1 MRSYDD
7 PCGLARA
14 LDLVG
19 ERWAL
24 LVVRELL
31 LGPKR
36 FSDLRRGLPGLSQN
50 VLAQRL
56 RGLEEG
62 GVVTRRRLEP
72 PASTWAYELTE
83 HGRALEP
90 ALLALSAWGSRTPL
104 RSGPSAGPSAGA
116 DLSPD
121 ALMLAL
127 RTTAVL
133 PVAPARVE
141 LRLDDD
147 RFAAEVGDAVRIVRG
162 SSPVPP
168 DAVLAGS
175 PSAFRAVVFGGE
187 PLARLTVDG
196 DRAVAERFVRM
207 FPRPATV
214 DAV

>member
-1 MRSYDD
+1 MALVRSYDD

-36 FSDLRRGLPGLSQN
+36 FADLRRGLPGLSQN

-56 RGLEEG
+56 RELEET

-90 ALLALSAWGSRTPL
+90 ALIALAAWGSRTPV
-104 RSGPSAGPSAGA
+104 RSSAE
-116 DLSPD
+116 LSPD

-127 RTTAVL
+127 RTTISGPA
-133 PVAPARVE
+133 AHARVE

-147 RFAAEVGDAVRIVRG
+147 RFTVEVDGAVHIVRG

-168 DAVLAGS
+168 DAIITGS
-175 PSAFRAVVFGGE
+175 ASAFRAVVFGGE
-187 PLARLTVDG
+187 PLSQLSVEG
-196 DRAVAERFVRM
+196 DVAVAERFARL
-207 FPRPATV
+207 FPRPSDATTSGK
-214 DAV
+214 

>member
-1 MRSYDD
+1 VRSYDD

-36 FSDLRRGLPGLSQN
+36 FADLRRGLPGLSQN

-56 RGLEEG
+56 RELEEAA
-62 GVVTRRRLEP
+62 VVARRRLEP
-72 PASTWAYELTE
+72 PASTWAYELTAR
-83 HGRALEP
+83 GRALEP
-90 ALLALSAWGSRTPL
+90 ALIALSAWGSRTL
-104 RSGPSAGPSAGA
+104 ARSSAE
-116 DLSPD
+116 LSPD

-127 RTTAVL
+127 RTTAAR
-133 PVAPARVE
+133 PAAPARVE

-147 RFAAEVGDAVRIVRG
+147 RFTVEVGDAVRIVRG
-162 SSPVPP
+162 SSPIPP
-168 DAVLAGS
+168 DAVVAGTA
-175 PSAFRAVVFGGE
+175 SAFRAVVFGGE
-187 PLARLTVDG
+187 PLTRLNVDG

-207 FPRPATV
+207 FPRPPLGE
-214 DAV
+214 

>member
-1 MRSYDD
+1 MSYYRHVRSYDD

-36 FSDLRRGLPGLSQN
+36 FADLRRGLPGLSQN

-56 RGLEEG
+56 RELEEAT
-62 GVVTRRRLEP
+62 VVARRRLEP

-83 HGRALEP
+83 R
-90 ALLALSAWGSRTPL
+90 SRTL
-104 RSGPSAGPSAGA
+104 VRSSAE
-116 DLSPD
+116 LSLD

-127 RTTAVL
+127 RTTAAL

-147 RFAAEVGDAVRIVRG
+147 RFAVEVGDAVRIVRG
-162 SSPVPP
+162 SSPAPA
-168 DAVLAGS
+168 DAVIAGS
-175 PSAFRAVVFGGE
+175 ASAFRAVAFGGQ
-187 PLARLTVDG
+187 PLTWLDVAG

-207 FPRPATV
+207 FPRPPV
-214 DAV
+214 EQ

>member
-36 FSDLRRGLPGLSQN
+36 FADLRRGLPGLSQN

-56 RGLEEG
+56 RELEEAA
-62 GVVTRRRLEP
+62 VVTRRRLEP
-72 PASTWAYELTE
+72 PTSTWAYELTP

-90 ALLALSAWGSRTPL
+90 ALIALSAWGSRTPV
-104 RSGPSAGPSAGA
+104 RSSAE
-116 DLSPD
+116 LSPD

-127 RTTAVL
+127 RTTAAL
-133 PVAPARVE
+133 PVPPARVE

-147 RFAAEVGDAVRIVRG
+147 RFTVEVGDTVRVVRG

-168 DAVLAGS
+168 DAILAGS
-175 PSAFRAVVFGGE
+175 ASAFRSVVFSGE
-187 PLARLTVDG
+187 PLAHLSVGG
-196 DRAVAERFVRM
+196 DLSAAERFVRM
-207 FPRPATV
+207 FPRPSVV
-214 DAV
+214 D

>member
-36 FSDLRRGLPGLSQN
+36 FADLRRGLPGLSQN
-50 VLAQRL
+50 VLSQRL
-56 RGLEEG
+56 RELEEAA
-62 GVVTRRRLEP
+62 VVTRRRLEP
-72 PASTWAYELTE
+72 PASTWAYELTA

-90 ALLALSAWGSRTPL
+90 ALVALSAWGSRTPV
-104 RSGPSAGPSAGA
+104 RSSAE
-116 DLSPD
+116 LSPD

-133 PVAPARVE
+133 PVPPARVE

-147 RFAAEVGDAVRIVRG
+147 RFTVEVGDAIRIVRG
-162 SSPVPP
+162 SSPVPA
-168 DAVLAGS
+168 DAVITGS
-175 PSAFRAVVFGGE
+175 AAAFRSVVFGGE
-187 PLARLTVDG
+187 ALAHLSVGG
-196 DRAVAERFVRM
+196 DRSTAERFVRL
-207 FPRPATV
+207 FPRPSVA
-214 DAV
+214 D

>member
-1 MRSYDD
+1 VVRSYDD

-36 FSDLRRGLPGLSQN
+36 FADLRRGLPGLSQN
-50 VLAQRL
+50 VLSQRL
-56 RGLEEG
+56 RELEEA

-72 PASTWAYELTE
+72 PASAWAYELTAR
-83 HGRALEP
+83 GRALEP
-90 ALLALSAWGSRTPL
+90 ALVALAAWGSRTPV
-104 RSGPSAGPSAGA
+104 RSSAE
-116 DLSPD
+116 LSPD

-127 RTTAVL
+127 RTTVAG
-133 PVAPARVE
+133 PVDPARVE

-147 RFAAEVGDAVRIVRG
+147 RFTVEVDGEVRIVRG

-168 DAVLAGS
+168 DAVIAGS
-175 PSAFRAVVFGGE
+175 ASAFRSVVFGGE
-187 PLARLTVDG
+187 PLSRLTVEG
-196 DRAVAERFVRM
+196 DRAVAERFVRT
-207 FPRPATV
+207 FPRPSSG
-214 DAV
+214 

>member
-14 LDLVG
+14 LDLIG

-36 FSDLRRGLPGLSQN
+36 FADLRRGLPGLSQN

-56 RGLEEG
+56 RELEEAT
-62 GVVTRRRLEP
+62 VVARRRLEP

-83 HGRALEP
+83 RGRALEP
-90 ALLALSAWGSRTPL
+90 ALIALSAWGSRTPV
-104 RSGPSAGPSAGA
+104 RSSAE
-116 DLSPD
+116 LSLD

-127 RTTAVL
+127 RTTAAL

-147 RFAAEVGDAVRIVRG
+147 RFAVEVGDAVRIVRG
-162 SSPVPP
+162 SSPAPA
-168 DAVLAGS
+168 DAVIAGS
-175 PSAFRAVVFGGE
+175 ASAFRAVAFGGQ
-187 PLARLTVDG
+187 PLTWLDVAG

-207 FPRPATV
+207 FPRPPV
-214 DAV
+214 EQ

>member
-56 RGLEEG
+56 RELEEAL
-62 GVVTRRRLEP
+62 VVTRRRLEP
-72 PASTWAYELTE
+72 PASTWAYALTE
-83 HGRALEP
+83 RGRALEP
-90 ALLALSAWGSRTPL
+90 AVLALAAWGSRAPL
-104 RSGPSAGPSAGA
+104 RSALE
-116 DLSPD
+116 LSPD

-127 RTTAVL
+127 RTTAAV
-133 PVAPARVE
+133 PVAPARIE

-147 RFAAEVGDAVRIVRG
+147 RFAVEVGDDVRIVRG
-162 SSPVPP
+162 ASPVPA
-168 DAVLAGS
+168 DAVIAGS
-175 PSAFRAVVFGGE
+175 ASAFRAVVFGDD
-187 PLARLTVDG
+187 PLARLAVDG

-207 FPRPATV
+207 FPRPPA
-214 DAV
+214 AS

>member
-1 MRSYDD
+1 VRSYDD

-36 FSDLRRGLPGLSQN
+36 FSDLRRSLPGLSQN

-56 RGLEEG
+56 RDLEEAQ
-62 GVVTRRRLEP
+62 VVTRRRLEP

-83 HGRALEP
+83 RGRALEP
-90 ALLALSAWGSRTPL
+90 ALLALAAWGSRAPL
-104 RSGPSAGPSAGA
+104 RSTLE
-116 DLSPD
+116 LSPD

-127 RTTAVL
+127 RTTAVV
-133 PVAPARVE
+133 PAAPARIE

-147 RFAAEVGDAVRIVRG
+147 RFAVEVGDDVRIVRG
-162 SSPVPP
+162 ASAVPV
-168 DAVLAGS
+168 DAVIAGS
-175 PSAFRAVVFGGE
+175 ASAFRAVVFGDD
-187 PLARLTVDG
+187 PLARLAVEG

-207 FPRPATV
+207 FPRPP
-214 DAV
+214 AVSSS

>member
-24 LVVRELL
+24 LVVRELV

-56 RGLEEG
+56 RELEEA

-83 HGRALEP
+83 RGRALEP
-90 ALLALSAWGSRTPL
+90 ALLALAAWGSRTPMS
-104 RSGPSAGPSAGA
+104 SGAAAAELSA
-116 DLSPD
+116 D

-127 RTTAVL
+127 RTTAQ
-133 PVAPARVE
+133 PAGEPARVE

-147 RFAAEVGDAVRIVRG
+147 RFGVLIGEPGGEQVSVTRG
-162 SSPVPP
+162 SLARP
-168 DAVLAGS
+168 DAVISGS
-175 PSAFRAVVFGGE
+175 AAAFRAVVFGGA
-187 PLARLTVDG
+187 PLSDLDVFG
-196 DRAVAERFVRM
+196 DRAIAERFVRM
-207 FPRPATV
+207 FPRPAV
-214 DAV
+214 SRPRS